1 MLFAHLLFYLLLPHA
16 LGAASTLTAQIALCA
31 QLAFILAYY
40 YLKELRF
47 PPDSSAF
54 LNCLVVPAA
63 IITLLSNTGKS
74 EEWTLHIATI
84 MLPMVL
90 TPTEQSSGNL

>member
-16 LGAASTLTAQIALCA
+16 LGAASSLTAQIALCA

-40 YLKELRF
+40 YSDQLRS
-47 PPDSSAF
+47 PTF

-84 MLPMVL
+84 MLPMVV
-90 TPTEQSSGNL
+90 TPIEQSSGGH